1 MIEAIKDFPLYTDG
15 VLIYYKTGDVVP
27 VRSGALMNKLI
38 LSGKC
43 ELSDPREKVQPTEE
57 KIADV
62 YEKQIDTPIKKKR
75 KKRKS

>member
-15 VLIYYKTGDVVP
+15 VLIYYKAGDFVP
-27 VRSGALMNKLI
+27 VRDKALKNKLI

-43 ELSDPREKVQPTEE
+43 AIPDPREKAQPTEE

-75 KKRKS
+75 KRKS